1 MITQYLPYAGLSLA
15 AVVMILQ
22 AVIRLVALLAVLRDT
37 QPSDRPAIIRALS
50 DLFWGRRRGRDP
62 DEEGLNR

>member
-1 MITQYLPYAGLSLA
+1 MLAQYLPYAGLIVT

-22 AVIRLVALLAVLRDT
+22 AIIRLVALLAVLRDT

-50 DLFWGRRRGRDP
+50 DLFWSRRSGGDSDEGRLGR
-62 DEEGLNR
+62 